1 MSFSKSRTGGL
12 VIVFLLGLSQ
22 GLGASE
28 MSVLWSN
35 IYTEAEGLGQKF
47 TVMERLIQENDR
59 DLIPTLIQAQAD
71 LLLSSRDTMTNQE
84 RFFHRNL
91 QAMIVRELGDLKAA
105 EAGEILYRT
114 LSESNDTFLKAHAVA
129 ALGKVGAVEY
139 AEPLA
144 VMLRNLNLGILTLPT
159 REETETLVLSLVTS
173 LERLKAPR
181 GFEPVFFTAVGRNTP
196 KVQAAAERSLYN
208 MMEDP
213 APQLAQILRSSD
225 DFQVKLRALDFSSS
239 SRGSDS
245 GKRDV
250 ARIALSEGLRYSPEN
265 IREMTQLGQL
275 RTSAARVLSRLRYND
290 DTIVA
295 DLVKMLNVARTET
308 RDLNEVIVCL
318 QALGAGESDEAARA
332 LAGHLTR
339 LNGLQKSG
347 ITDITDQREIIQV
360 IRSLGETGS
369 PLGRAALV
377 NVEFSNWNSAVNREA
392 RAALAKIQ

>member
-1 MSFSKSRTGGL
+1 MISRKNQTGGL
-12 VIVFLLGLSQ
+12 VIIFMLVLSQ
-22 GLGASE
+22 GLWASE
-28 MSVLWSN
+28 MSVLWSG
-35 IYTEAEGLGQKF
+35 IYTEAEDLDQKF

-84 RFFHRNL
+84 RFYHRNL
-91 QAMIVRELGDLKAA
+91 QTMIVRELGDLKAA

-114 LSESNDTFLKAHAVA
+114 LNESNDTFLKADVIA
-129 ALGKVGAVEY
+129 AIGQVGAVEY

-144 VMLRNLNLGILTLPT
+144 LMLRNLNLGILTLST
-159 REETETLVLSLVTS
+159 REETETLVISLVTA
-173 LERLKAPR
+173 LERLKDPR
-181 GFEPVFFTAVGRNTP
+181 GFEPMFFVAVGRNTP
-196 KVQAAAERSLYN
+196 KIQAAAERSLYN
-208 MMEDP
+208 MVEDP
-213 APQLAQILRSSD
+213 SPQLGQILRNSD
-225 DFQVKLRALDFSSS
+225 DFLVKMKALDFALSSK
-239 SRGSDS
+239 GLDS

-275 RTSAARVLSRLRYND
+275 RTNAARSLAGLGYGD
-290 DTIVA
+290 DAIVA

-308 RDLNEVIVCL
+308 RDLTEVLACL

-332 LAGHLTR
+332 LAGHLAR
-339 LNGLQKSG
+339 LNDLQKSG
-347 ITDITDQREIIQV
+347 ITDITDQREIVQV
-360 IRSLGETGS
+360 IRSLGETGN
-369 PLGRAALV
+369 PLGRPALI